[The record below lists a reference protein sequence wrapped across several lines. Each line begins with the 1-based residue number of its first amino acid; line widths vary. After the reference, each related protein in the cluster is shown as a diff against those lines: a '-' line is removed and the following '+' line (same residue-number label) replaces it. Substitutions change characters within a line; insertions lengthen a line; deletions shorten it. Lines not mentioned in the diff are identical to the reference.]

1 MNFQYNFQKVVD
13 IKSSA
18 KNQAEWLLSSALGE
32 LQAEEQSL
40 DQLLEDQNRTLEA
53 INKAT
58 EQSAPAMELQNL
70 QRYVVYLDQ
79 AIARKI
85 ADVRKAQLNVDHKKL
100 HLTEKMVDEK
110 VWLQAKD
117 KAKTK
122 FMHEYMLREQNALDE
137 MATVRF
143 AMQSR

>member
-1 MNFQYNFQKVVD
+1 MKFQYTFQKVVD

-32 LQAEEQSL
+32 LQAQEQTL
-40 DQLLEDQNRTLEA
+40 DQLLEDQGRTLEMINQA
-53 INKAT
+53 IENR
-58 EQSAPAMELQNL
+58 APISELQDL

-79 AIARKI
+79 CISRKI
-85 ADVRKAQLNVDHKKL
+85 VDIREAQVEVEHKKL

-122 FMHEYMLREQNALDE
+122 FTHEYMVREQNDLDE
-137 MATVRF
+137 MATVRYV
-143 AMQSR
+143 MNSK

>member
-18 KNQAEWLLSSALGE
+18 KNQAEWLLSTALGE
-32 LQAEEQSL
+32 LQAQEQSL
-40 DQLLEDQNRTLEA
+40 GQLLEDQNRTLEA
-53 INKAT
+53 INQAI
-58 EQSAPAMELQNL
+58 EQCAPISELQDM
-70 QRYVVYLDQ
+70 QRYIVYLDQ
-79 AIARKI
+79 CIAKKI
-85 ADVRKAQLNVDHKKL
+85 SDVHQAQVNVEHQKL

-117 KAKTK
+117 KAKAK
-122 FMHEYMLREQNALDE
+122 FMQEHMLREQNTLDE

-143 AMQSR
+143 AMQSK

>member
-18 KNQAEWLLSSALGE
+18 KNQAEWLLSSAIGE

-53 INKAT
+53 INQAT
-58 EQSAPAMELQNL
+58 EQSSPALELQNL

-85 ADVRKAQLNVDHKKL
+85 TDVRKAQLNVDHKKL

-110 VWLQAKD
+110 VWMQAKE

-122 FMHEYMLREQNALDE
+122 FMHEHMLREQNALDE

-143 AMQSR
+143 VMQSR

>member
-18 KNQAEWLLSSALGE
+18 KNQAEWLLSTALGE
-32 LQAEEQSL
+32 LQAQEQSL
-40 DQLLEDQNRTLEA
+40 EQLLEDQNRTLEA
-53 INKAT
+53 INQAI
-58 EQSAPAMELQNL
+58 EQCAPISELQDM
-70 QRYVVYLDQ
+70 QRYIVYLDQ
-79 AIARKI
+79 CISQKI
-85 ADVRKAQLNVDHKKL
+85 SDVHQAQVNVEHKKL

-117 KAKTK
+117 KAKAK
-122 FMHEYMLREQNALDE
+122 FMQENMLREQNALDE

-143 AMQSR
+143 AMQSK

>member
-1 MNFQYNFQKVVD
+1 MKFQYTFQKVVD

-32 LQAEEQSL
+32 LQAQEQTL
-40 DQLLEDQNRTLEA
+40 DQLLEDQGRTLEMINQA
-53 INKAT
+53 IENR
-58 EQSAPAMELQNL
+58 APISELQDL

-79 AIARKI
+79 CISRKI
-85 ADVRKAQLNVDHKKL
+85 VDIREAQVEVEHKKL

-122 FMHEYMLREQNALDE
+122 FTHEHMVREQNDLDE
-137 MATVRF
+137 MATVRYV
-143 AMQSR
+143 MNSK

>member
-13 IKSSA
+13 IKSGA

-53 INKAT
+53 INQAI
-58 EQSAPAMELQNL
+58 EQSAPIMELQNM

-79 AIARKI
+79 AIAKKI
-85 ADVRKAQLNVDHKKL
+85 AAVRKAQLNVDHKKL

-117 KAKTK
+117 KAKAK

>member
-18 KNQAEWLLSSALGE
+18 KNQAEWLLSTALGE
-32 LQAEEQSL
+32 LQAQEQSL

-53 INKAT
+53 INQAI
-58 EQSAPAMELQNL
+58 EQCAPISDLQDM
-70 QRYVVYLDQ
+70 QRYIAYLDQ
-79 AIARKI
+79 CVAKKI
-85 ADVRKAQLNVDHKKL
+85 ADVHRAQVDVEHKKL

-117 KAKTK
+117 KAKAK
-122 FMHEYMLREQNALDE
+122 FMQEHMLREQNALDE